1 MKSIEV
7 KFGIGDPFCDAHEA
21 KVGKLVD
28 HKVVAIYITPRDVA
42 EGKTKVDIGYQVA
55 CGKTFWEDETLTLEE
70 AIEAAKLYH
79 ERKNQEL
86 DEILCQTGKLRAI
99 ECKCQVQIAKD

>member
-7 KFGIGDPFCDAHEA
+7 KFGIGDPFCDAQEA
-21 KVGKLVD
+21 RVGKLVD

-55 CGKTFWEDETLTLEE
+55 CGKTFWEDEAFTIEE
-70 AIEAAKLYH
+70 AIESAKLYH
-79 ERKNQEL
+79 ERKIQKLEEL
-86 DEILCQTGKLRAI
+86 SKLLKTEA
-99 ECKCQVQIAKD
+99 D